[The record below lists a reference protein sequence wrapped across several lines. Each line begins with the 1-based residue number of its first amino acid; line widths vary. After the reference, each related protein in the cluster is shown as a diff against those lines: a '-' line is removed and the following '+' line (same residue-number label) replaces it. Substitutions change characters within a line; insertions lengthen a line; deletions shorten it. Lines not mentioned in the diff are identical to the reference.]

1 MLTSRNKIKWVRR
14 FGIRIFSPFFE
25 IIHVA
30 LYSLPVFHFLF
41 GSSASMKVLVKRCAI
56 IKTHF
61 MFQFHLKAKKPLKMA
76 DQSPFLSVIIVP
88 FPLDIFATVMTCC
101 TSSKRFVI
109 KLFQMGKTD
118 LRAMGEREKGLFD
131 SLVISLNRDFKI
143 VKNRALFVSFSRI
156 TFKNFRC
163 VYRG

>member
-1 MLTSRNKIKWVRR
+1 
-14 FGIRIFSPFFE
+14 
-25 IIHVA
+25 
-30 LYSLPVFHFLF
+30 
-41 GSSASMKVLVKRCAI
+41 
-56 IKTHF
+56 

-118 LRAMGEREKGLFD
+118 LHAMGEREKGLFD
-131 SLVISLNRDFKI
+131 FPCNIIRDFKSA
-143 VKNRALFVSFSRI
+143 KYRAFFI
-156 TFKNFRC
+156 
-163 VYRG
+163 